1 MLHVFKPRLAQRIA
15 GLFLFMVL
23 LAGMAPSAQATHF
36 RYGNVSWIPV
46 ASDATGRTIQFR
58 VSVGYRTSYGWG
70 TAVVPGAVVNDGDS
84 FSFGDGTSVPLN
96 FTVTSVNGPDDY
108 FYAEAVITKTYAST
122 GNFTASFSSCCR
134 ISTLQNNA
142 DASFRVSTIV
152 TVGNNNRSPVAT
164 LSPIANLAAGQAG
177 ATLQIPASD
186 PDGDGITYSLA
197 SSSDLGGISFV
208 QPSGLSVSSTGLLT
222 FNTVGKINNQ
232 LFNAIVKLT
241 DSRGAVTF
249 LDFIIRISG
258 SGNPP
263 AFVYGGITPNNGST
277 INGVIGTPITF
288 TVRATDTDPGDVVNI
303 QGVGIPAGASFTPSS
318 GTPIAS
324 SPFSFTPTGNGTF
337 VLTFT
342 ATDLSGGQVQTALTI
357 LVSPPV
363 STTNLLPVAPSIPN
377 QTGTVGISFHQVIPS
392 FTDPNP
398 GQLIT
403 YSAAGLPPG
412 LMFSGGAGGIVGG
425 TPTTVGVYSVTITGT
440 DVANGMLTGGLSA
453 QAVYNITINPTPPIG
468 SALALVAPT
477 YNCATGAFI
486 FNTTGGDGTTITYWA
501 IGITGPTTNPNDDVD
516 AGLAQDIRDGKPN
529 VAPLTLYA
537 RQSGVTVT
545 FVWNALA
552 ACSGTTI
559 TPPPPTTACGSPTTG
574 GPLALVA
581 PTYSCATGVIKFNT
595 TGGDGSPIEFMAIGI
610 TGWTSNCTDNLDPG
624 NTDNNTYTIMARQ
637 NGVMVSLSWTR
648 PCASLRIA
656 RETGPGLTI
665 SVLGNPTTADKVEFE
680 LRGAEGQ
687 AVRLQVIENNGRSV
701 SDLQIEKAGSVERRT
716 MPLNRGAGLY
726 LIRATTPTGVETVK
740 VIKQ

>member
-1 MLHVFKPRLAQRIA
+1 MSNIFKPQFAQRIA
-15 GLFLFMVL
+15 GLFLFML
-23 LAGMAPSAQATHF
+23 LWAGFAPSAQATHF

-58 VSVGYRTSYGWG
+58 VSVGYRSSYGWG
-70 TAVVPGAVVNDGDS
+70 TAVVPGAVVNDGDT
-84 FSFGDGTSVPLN
+84 FNFGDGSSTPLN

-108 FYAEAVITKTYAST
+108 FYAEAVITKTYSSN
-122 GNFTASFSSCCR
+122 GNFTAFFGSCCR

-142 DASFRVSTIV
+142 DDSFRVSTVV

-164 LSPIANLAAGQAG
+164 LSPIANLAAGQA
-177 ATLQIPASD
+177 AALLQIPASD

-197 SSSDLGGISFV
+197 AAGDLGGISFV
-208 QPSGLSVSSTGLLT
+208 QPSGLSVSPTGLLT
-222 FNTVGKINNQ
+222 FNTTGTSNNQ

-288 TVRATDTDPGDVVNI
+288 TVQATDTDPGDAVNI

-318 GTPIAS
+318 GTPTAS

-357 LVSPPV
+357 LISPPV
-363 STTNLLPVAPSIPN
+363 STTNLQPVAPSIPD
-377 QTGTVGISFHQVIPS
+377 QTGTVGIVFFQAIPA
-392 FTDPNP
+392 FIDPNP
-398 GQLIT
+398 GQLIS
-403 YSAAGLPPG
+403 YSTAGLPPG

-425 TPTTVGVYSVTITGT
+425 TPTTVGVYSVTIIGT
-440 DVANGMLTGGLSA
+440 DQPNATLTGGLSA
-453 QAVYNITINPTPPIG
+453 YAIYNITINPTPPIG
-468 SALALVAPT
+468 SALALIEPT
-477 YNCATGAFI
+477 YNCATGAFT

-501 IGITGPTTNPNDDVD
+501 IGITGPTTNPNDGLD
-516 AGLAQDIRDGKPN
+516 AGLAQDIRDGKSN
-529 VAPLTLYA
+529 VAPITLYA
-537 RQSGVTVT
+537 RQSGMTVT
-545 FVWNALA
+545 YIWNALA
-552 ACSGTTI
+552 ACAS

-581 PTYSCATGVIKFNT
+581 PTYSCSTGIIKFNT

-637 NGVMVSLSWTR
+637 NGVVVTLSWTR

-656 RETGPGLTI
+656 RETGSGLTI

-687 AVRLQVIENNGRSV
+687 AVRLQVIESNGRAV
-701 SDLQIEKAGSVERRT
+701 SDIQIEKAGAVERRI

-726 LIRATTPTGVETVK
+726 LIRGTTLTGVETVK